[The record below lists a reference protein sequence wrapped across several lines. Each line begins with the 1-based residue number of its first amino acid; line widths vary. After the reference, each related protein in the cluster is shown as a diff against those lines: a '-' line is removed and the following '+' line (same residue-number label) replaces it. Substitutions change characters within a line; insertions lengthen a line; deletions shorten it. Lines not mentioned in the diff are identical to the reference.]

1 MAKPRVRFLEHVA
14 FISAPDY
21 KRKIKVPWDNLTNEE
36 KCIAKLELNFF
47 KATEMIVHPKSQ
59 SNTSMIFIEPA
70 VLQKMA
76 KFKKKYKQ
84 MIQQLPVST
93 P

>member
-1 MAKPRVRFLEHVA
+1 M
-14 FISAPDY
+14 
-21 KRKIKVPWDNLTNEE
+21 TNEE
-36 KCIAKLELNFF
+36 KCVAKLELNFF
-47 KATEMIVHPKSQ
+47 KATEMIVHPKSKE
-59 SNTSMIFIEPA
+59 NTALIFIDPE

-84 MIQQLPVST
+84 MIQQLSVYT